1 MSVPRHYP
9 SLVLL
14 TKLKPRQ
21 TSSGDSSS
29 AAAAA
34 TTTTT
39 AATATA
45 TTTASHPGNEPLDTD
60 ALYRVAHRTTEL
72 MRPVGW
78 NEVSITPSVIGPA
91 KPCSICIRMTT
102 GSLAQYNRTSLLHVG
117 VSDASGNHVHHFD
130 ESGHGCSRWRE
141 CVSIPLRQRHCDLS
155 TFVVAPFKWDQ
166 LLAAFHL
173 SHESSGVQYD
183 DIHHN
188 CFHYAV
194 ECLAFLRASN
204 ECLLAQDLC
213 SASVKRVEKY
223 YVRPSMVA
231 MEMYLELLSI
241 LNQGDDG
248 EHSTKDLALNA
259 SIVVLYQKYHQLMLE
274 LENSSGVGGG
284 NGGGGGGG
292 GEVGTA
298 EKRVSDPHDG
308 PTKRRR
314 RDPGT

>member
-1 MSVPRHYP
+1 MSIPRHYP

-14 TKLKPRQ
+14 TKLRPRQ
-21 TSSGDSSS
+21 PSSGDSSS

-34 TTTTT
+34 AAAAATTTTTTTTT
-39 AATATA
+39 AA
-45 TTTASHPGNEPLDTD
+45 SHPKSEPLNTG

-78 NEVSITPSVIGPA
+78 NEVSVTPSVIGPA
-91 KPCSICIRMTT
+91 KPCSICVRMTT

-117 VSDASGNHVHHFD
+117 VSDASGHHVHHFD

-141 CVSIPLRQRHCDLS
+141 CVSIPLRQRHSDLS
-155 TFVVAPFKWDQ
+155 TFEKVVAPFKWDQ

-213 SASVKRVEKY
+213 SASVRRVEKY

-231 MEMYLELLSI
+231 MEIYLELLGI
-241 LNQGDDG
+241 LNQGNDG
-248 EHSTKDLALNA
+248 KHSTKDLTLNA
-259 SIVVLYQKYHQLMLE
+259 SIVVLYQKYHQQMLE
-274 LENSSGVGGG
+274 LENSSGSGGE
-284 NGGGGGGG
+284 NVGGG

-314 RDPGT
+314 REPKF